1 MKKTYISPI
10 MLTVQLGSRDA
21 LLQTVSAQSTL
32 GAGYRGTTSSNSS
45 VTEGDVKESKS
56 VNVWDEEW

>member
-21 LLQTVSAQSTL
+21 LLQTVSAVSGL
-32 GAGYRGTTSSNSS
+32 RAGYGGTTHEKGVS
-45 VTEGDVKESKS
+45 EGDVKESKS